1 MKFKIIGALLLLITG
16 FFITSCENEKSIEF
30 KRYYSEGAVVYQSR
44 CQNCHA
50 ADGDGLSGLIPP
62 LNDSLYLKNNK
73 TAVACYINSGLKGPI
88 TINNKSFDGAMPANN
103 LAPMEVAQ
111 VITFINN
118 SFGNKLG
125 LTTVD
130 QAEADLNKC
139 K

>member
-1 MKFKIIGALLLLITG
+1 MKFKIISALLLLIAG
-16 FFITSCENEKSIEF
+16 FFMISCENEQSIEF
-30 KRYYSEGAVVYQSR
+30 KRYYSEGAMVYQSH

-50 ADGDGLSGLIPP
+50 ADGDGLIGLIPP

-73 TAVACYINSGLKGPI
+73 TALACYINSGMKGRI
-88 TINNKSFDGAMPANN
+88 VVNKKSFDGAMPANN

-111 VITFINN
+111 VLTYINN
-118 SFGNKLG
+118 AFGHKLG

>member
-1 MKFKIIGALLLLITG
+1 
-16 FFITSCENEKSIEF
+16 
-30 KRYYSEGAVVYQSR
+30 
-44 CQNCHA
+44 
-50 ADGDGLSGLIPP
+50 
-62 LNDSLYLKNNK
+62 
-73 TAVACYINSGLKGPI
+73 
-88 TINNKSFDGAMPANN
+88 MPANN

>member
-1 MKFKIIGALLLLITG
+1 MKIKVIGTLPLLL
-16 FFITSCENEKSIEF
+16 FICFILSCENEQSIEF
-30 KRYYSEGAVVYQSR
+30 KRYYSEGAIVYQEH

-50 ADGDGLSGLIPP
+50 ADGDGLSALIPP

-73 TAVACYINSGLKGPI
+73 SSLACYINFGLKGAI
-88 TINNKSFDGAMPANN
+88 TIDKRQFDGVMPANN
-103 LAPMEVAQ
+103 LSPMEVAQ
-111 VITFINN
+111 VITYINN

-130 QAEADLNKC
+130 HAEADLGKC